1 MPRYFFRLTDGINL
15 EDLEGDILD
24 DDDVARQAALEILAQ
39 TLDSRSA
46 ALLAG
51 DSYVVEA
58 TEGEG
63 RLVYR
68 LTVQGVRG

>member
-15 EDLEGDILD
+15 EDSEGDVLA
-24 DDDVARQAALEILAQ
+24 DDDVARQATLEILAQ
-39 TLDSRSA
+39 TLDSRGA

-51 DSYVVEA
+51 DPYVVEA

>member
-1 MPRYFFRLTDGINL
+1 MPRYFFRLTDGVDLKDPQGDVL
-15 EDLEGDILD
+15 E
-24 DDDVARQAALEILAQ
+24 DDDVARRAALEILTQ

-51 DSYVVEA
+51 DPYVVET
-58 TEGEG
+58 TEGDG
-63 RLVYR
+63 QLVYR

>member
-15 EDLEGDILD
+15 EDREGDLLAD
-24 DDDVARQAALEILAQ
+24 DDDARQATLEILAQ
-39 TLDSRSA
+39 TLDSRSVT
-46 ALLAG
+46 LLAG
-51 DSYVVEA
+51 DPYVVEA

-68 LTVQGVRG
+68 LTVQGVKG

>member
-15 EDLEGDILD
+15 EDRDGDLLAD
-24 DDDVARQAALEILAQ
+24 DDDARQATLEILAQ

-46 ALLAG
+46 TLLAG
-51 DSYVVEA
+51 DPYVVEA

>member
-1 MPRYFFRLTDGINL
+1 MPRYFFRLTDGIDL
-15 EDLEGDILD
+15 EDSQGDVLAD
-24 DDDVARQAALEILAQ
+24 DAAARQATLQILAQ

-51 DSYVVEA
+51 DPYVVET
-58 TEGEG
+58 TEGDG

-68 LTVQGVRG
+68 LTVQGVKG